1 MNDVPRPCPERDL
14 LLHGLADGELDAA
27 NASMRQTASVG
38 FLVGHSQRF
47 RKGFH
52 PAVRMVNNEPFM
64 GYRAVS
70 VK

>member
-38 FLVGHSQRF
+38 FLVGHSQRSRRVDRPLY
-47 RKGFH
+47 RKVGQ
-52 PAVRMVNNEPFM
+52 AVDRCGML
-64 GYRAVS
+64 
-70 VK
+70 